1 MVKTKEMIAENLT
14 RGTGGELLLAGVSV
28 SEMAKKY
35 GTPLY
40 LYDEDR
46 VRECC
51 KKYKN
56 PKKKGKP

>member
-1 MVKTKEMIAENLT
+1 MIKTKEMIAENLT

-40 LYDEDR
+40 L
-46 VRECC
+46 
-51 KKYKN
+51 
-56 PKKKGKP
+56 